1 MPTGSR
7 SIGKPFARPKS
18 RVALASSTGG
28 RRFHTTSGLYGF
40 APKRV
45 VTPLPFL
52 VFRLA
57 TGPVTRTCVRTVL
70 SSPILTQVVCHR
82 ACRLCILW
90 SIKVSL
96 IAYNIAHGGDGKL
109 RRYWTW
115 AGVLLVVVAIVIAPS
130 VQAAGN
136 VGFFTGLSRSSFGLD
151 VNAGAIELSW
161 AMYNWQ
167 EPSVRPGYIR
177 PASVAQVVWRVAY
190 APWHVVRLLL
200 RERITHDA
208 AGPAAPTDASP
219 PGAAL

>member
-1 MPTGSR
+1 
-7 SIGKPFARPKS
+7 
-18 RVALASSTGG
+18 
-28 RRFHTTSGLYGF
+28 
-40 APKRV
+40 
-45 VTPLPFL
+45 
-52 VFRLA
+52 
-57 TGPVTRTCVRTVL
+57 
-70 SSPILTQVVCHR
+70 
-82 ACRLCILW
+82 LW

-151 VNAGAIELSW
+151 VDAGAIELSW

-177 PASVAQVVWRVAY
+177 PASVAQAVWRVAY
-190 APWHVVRLLL
+190 APWH
-200 RERITHDA
+200 I
-208 AGPAAPTDASP
+208 GPLSVGIGVAQYTDGRSAPKDVSP
-219 PGAAL
+219 PGAPWPEIVTEQVYRRDVFSVTGIGTLTVGLEPWQGHVGIAIDSEGVSLRGAISYHFTDTVIIQAGWLQLPGEDWYSGPYAGLYARF